1 MSKAYGKAFP
11 DSSKTNIS
19 RVAAEGL
26 QIYGAANEL
35 GVGSLSNA
43 EVHSGVLNFSG
54 SSPDADVT
62 ISQVDQSI
70 DSLPI
75 VSGKSMISLHFTLPR
90 SEVISSGDQQIF
102 DIETLEEE
110 DLTYDLNMNVAQFS
124 KITISFDIQK
134 VGEME
139 AAHFMQMVKFYL
151 DDPDMMLL

>member
-1 MSKAYGKAFP
+1 
-11 DSSKTNIS
+11 
-19 RVAAEGL
+19 
-26 QIYGAANEL
+26 
-35 GVGSLSNA
+35 
-43 EVHSGVLNFSG
+43 
-54 SSPDADVT
+54 
-62 ISQVDQSI
+62 
-70 DSLPI
+70 
-75 VSGKSMISLHFTLPR
+75 MISLHFTLPR
-90 SEVISSGDQQIF
+90 SEVISSGEQQIF